1 MEALIWLLIILGG
14 ILLIFVATMG
24 IALLLGA
31 ITITITSNSGRE
43 FQPWRKPNFKPKDAW
58 IVNDKDNEK

>member
-14 ILLIFVATMG
+14 ILLIFVATMV

-31 ITITITSNSGRE
+31 ITITITSNGRE
-43 FQPWRKPNFKPKDAW
+43 FQLWEKPNFKPKDTW
-58 IVNDKDNEK
+58 MVNDKDNEK

>member
-43 FQPWRKPNFKPKDAW
+43 FQPFRTKFVAF
-58 IVNDKDNEK
+58 VNVSNE

>member
-43 FQPWRKPNFKPKDAW
+43 FQPWKKTKF
-58 IVNDKDNEK
+58 

>member
-31 ITITITSNSGRE
+31 ITITITSNGRE
-43 FQPWRKPNFKPKDAW
+43 FQPWKKPKDTW
-58 IVNDKDNEK
+58 MVNDKDNEK

>member
-31 ITITITSNSGRE
+31 ITITITSDSGRK
-43 FQPWRKPNFKPKDAW
+43 FQLWRK
-58 IVNDKDNEK
+58 DKDNEK

>member
-31 ITITITSNSGRE
+31 ITITITSNGRE

-58 IVNDKDNEK
+58 MVNDKDNEK